1 MKTGFVGAGFA
12 ASFHFEALI
21 DGAARQAEPVGV
33 YSKHAESREQ
43 FASDRGLRAFDR
55 LDALLEEVDVVH
67 VCVPAALHEEVSIRA
82 LEQGV
87 NVILEKPF
95 TGFFGPKEEPT
106 FRGDE
111 FPKSQMRE
119 SAVGSARRILDAEA
133 ASNAR
138 LYYAE
143 NWVFAPAIQKEVEM
157 VRKTG
162 AQILWI
168 IAEESHSGSHSPAYG
183 DWRSAGG
190 GSIMG
195 KGTHPLTTA
204 LYLKRIEGTV
214 HSGTPIR
221 PISVTART
229 HEITRLPAYR
239 DEGHLRTEY
248 RDVEDFSIVHV
259 VFEDGTVADI
269 FATEIVMGGVHNWLE
284 VFANNHRTR
293 CNINPIDALETYNP
307 RDDQF
312 QDVYVVEKIGT
323 KQGWSRPAPDENWMN
338 GYVQELRSFY
348 DLMMRDE
355 SSFSGAE
362 LGVDT
367 VNVIYSA
374 YLSAEMRGQEVQLV

>member
-12 ASFHFEALI
+12 ASFHYESLI
-21 DGAARQAEPVGV
+21 DGAGRLSDPVGV
-33 YSKHAESREQ
+33 YSRSSESRER
-43 FASDRGLRAFDR
+43 FAAKRGLRSFET

-67 VCVPAALHEEVSIRA
+67 VCVPASVHEQVSVAALA
-82 LEQGV
+82 KGV

-95 TGFFGPKEEPT
+95 TGYFGPENDPD
-106 FRGDE
+106 FRGNV
-111 FPKSQMRE
+111 FPKDKMRE
-119 SAVGSARRILDAEA
+119 SAVTSARLILDAERASSA
-133 ASNAR
+133 A

-143 NWVFAPAIQKEVEM
+143 NWVFAPAIQKETEIL
-157 VRKTG
+157 RKTG

-168 IAEESHSGSHSPAYG
+168 VAEESHSGSHSATYG

-190 GSIMG
+190 GSVMG

-204 LYLKRIEGTV
+204 LYLKRIEGIA

-221 PISVTART
+221 PAAVTART

-239 DEGHLRTEY
+239 DAGYLRTDY

-259 VFEDGTVADI
+259 VFEDGTVADV

-307 RDDQF
+307 KDDQLK
-312 QDVYVVEKIGT
+312 DVYVVEKIGT
-323 KQGWSRPAPDENWMN
+323 KQGWSKPAPDENWMN

-348 DLMMRDE
+348 DLMSRGE
-355 SSFSGAE
+355 ASFSGAE
-362 LGVDT
+362 LGLDT

-374 YLSAEMRGQEVQLV
+374 YISAEHRGREVRLA